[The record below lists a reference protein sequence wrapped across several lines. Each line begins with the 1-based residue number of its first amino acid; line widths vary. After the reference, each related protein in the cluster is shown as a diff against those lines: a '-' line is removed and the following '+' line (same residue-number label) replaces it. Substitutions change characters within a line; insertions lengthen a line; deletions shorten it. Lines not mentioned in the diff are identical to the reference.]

1 MDLFWIFIKRLSR
14 IREFGFPVQR
24 LVTHTEQGGKGDSVP
39 IPVRGNGGRL
49 HIDGHT
55 PADVY
60 LAHGSRFYKFP
71 VSVGSREYRAQP
83 VLPLSLVQLLFQ
95 VDIEQV
101 IRGNGNIERKK
112 IIEDPIVPHKAG
124 CKNKVPDIVMI
135 PQPSA
140 VPHHNHGIGTQD
152 SHMIR
157 YRLSIG
163 RAHSYIH
170 KSKSLV
176 VR

>member
-1 MDLFWIFIKRLSR
+1 MLIHQKK
-14 IREFGFPVQR
+14 
-24 LVTHTEQGGKGDSVP
+24 GGKGNTLP
-39 IPVRGNGGRL
+39 IPVRCNGVRL

-101 IRGNGNIERKK
+101 IRGNGNRSEEHTSELQSRGHLVCRLLLDKK
-112 IIEDPIVPHKAG
+112 
-124 CKNKVPDIVMI
+124 
-135 PQPSA
+135 
-140 VPHHNHGIGTQD
+140 
-152 SHMIR
+152 
-157 YRLSIG
+157 
-163 RAHSYIH
+163 
-170 KSKSLV
+170 
-176 VR
+176 